1 MRITSVVALFPD
13 LPQTEL
19 VSWVERGWVRPRAPN
34 PIGSLPKSTSPASA

>member
-1 MRITSVVALFPD
+1 MRITSVVTLFPD

-34 PIGSLPKSTSPASA
+34 PTGFRRLSTSPASA